1 MRARWGHTSPVGRPL
16 PALISDKGL
25 SVPRTPALP
34 HRFSPA
40 TTSLSKPPLITRPR
54 ADTGA
59 ARPGGG
65 QELGSLRPIPHSAAK
80 PPCTPTHRCTP
91 TPPAQDTD
99 QTEGYFGRAPLP
111 SPGHW
116 APTGLPTL
124 PTGLWNTGVLQV
136 CSETQGGGSNGTPK
150 SPDTALPVSPLPLPS
165 SLLFCFILVTF
176 LDLKNRIYKPIFF
189 GTEQGKAAW
198 EDSPALTQVSTRV
211 HAATGLPGQAL
222 CPRLP
227 HPAHSHR

>member
-34 HRFSPA
+34 HCFSPA

-59 ARPGGG
+59 ARPGCG

-80 PPCTPTHRCTP
+80 PPRTPTHRCTP
-91 TPPAQDTD
+91 TPPAQGTD
-99 QTEGYFGRAPLP
+99 QTEEYFGRAPPP
-111 SPGHW
+111 SPGCW
-116 APTGLPTL
+116 APTGLPAL

-136 CSETQGGGSNGTPK
+136 CSETRGEAQMAPRTAPTPP
-150 SPDTALPVSPLPLPS
+150 SLCHPFPSPLPFS
-165 SLLFCFILVTF
+165 SVLFWLLSLI
-176 LDLKNRIYKPIFF
+176 
-189 GTEQGKAAW
+189 
-198 EDSPALTQVSTRV
+198 
-211 HAATGLPGQAL
+211 
-222 CPRLP
+222 
-227 HPAHSHR
+227 